1 MPDAAI
7 DAAAIRKLVP
17 HSGAM
22 CLLDSVIGWDE
33 THIHARSDSH
43 RNPDHPLRSDGQLS
57 SVHLIEYG
65 AQATAVHGALIAQA
79 HDAPFE
85 PKLLV
90 SVRNVDLH
98 VSRIDNIDATL
109 DIHATRLIGNAQGT
123 IYRFAIQA
131 GGRELAQGQVS
142 LYNNSRTVSGGRPS
156 RA

>member
-1 MPDAAI
+1 MTPDTAI

-17 HSGAM
+17 HAGAM

-33 THIHARSDSH
+33 THLHARSDTH
-43 RNPDHPLRSDGQLS
+43 RNPDHPLRSDGQLGAIY
-57 SVHLIEYG
+57 LIEYG

-79 HDAPFE
+79 QDAPFA

-98 VSRIDNIDATL
+98 VNRIDNIDATL
-109 DIHATRLIGNAQGT
+109 DVHATRLISNAQGS

-131 GGRELAQGQVS
+131 SGRELVQGQVS
-142 LYNNSRTVSGGRPS
+142 ILS
-156 RA
+156 